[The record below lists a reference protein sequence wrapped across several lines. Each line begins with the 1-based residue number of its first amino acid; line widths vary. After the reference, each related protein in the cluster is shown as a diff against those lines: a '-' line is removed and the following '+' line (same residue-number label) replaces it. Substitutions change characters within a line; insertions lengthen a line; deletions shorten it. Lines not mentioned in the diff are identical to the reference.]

1 MKNAN
6 YLKDKLDVILPDGMA
21 SHVPISC
28 LQTFVGKRL
37 ESKPGENECISVTKK
52 VTRSSDSYLY
62 LAQ

>member
-1 MKNAN
+1 MIVSH
-6 YLKDKLDVILPDGMA
+6 LEDKLDVILPDGMA

-37 ESKPGENECISVTKK
+37 ESKPGENEFISVMKK
-52 VTRSSDSYLY
+52 VTHSDSHLY